1 MMTNISGKRIVMI
14 IAPQNFRDE
23 ELIHT
28 REELERAGGNVT
40 VASTTTSTAKGMFGA
55 TANPDIT
62 IDQVQVDDY
71 DAVVFVGGSVSE
83 VYFNNPTAID
93 IAKETVS
100 KNKLLTAICIA
111 PSILANANLLQG
123 KRATVWAG
131 DKYINI
137 LRSKGANYTGEQVTQ
152 DGRIITANGPE
163 AARKFGQ
170 TIIQNL

>member
-1 MMTNISGKRIVMI
+1 MIV
-14 IAPQNFRDE
+14 APQNFRDE

-28 REELERAGGNVT
+28 RDELERAGGKVT
-40 VASTTTSTAKGMFGA
+40 VASTTTGIVTGMFGA
-55 TANPDIT
+55 KTKPDIT
-62 IDQVQVDDY
+62 LDQVQVDDY
-71 DAVVFVGGSVSE
+71 DAVVFVGGSGSE
-83 VYFNNPTAID
+83 VYFNNQTALS
-93 IAKETVS
+93 IAKETAS

-137 LRSKGANYTGEQVTQ
+137 LRSKGANYTGESVTQ
-152 DGRIITANGPE
+152 DGKIITANGPE
-163 AARKFGQ
+163 AARQFGK